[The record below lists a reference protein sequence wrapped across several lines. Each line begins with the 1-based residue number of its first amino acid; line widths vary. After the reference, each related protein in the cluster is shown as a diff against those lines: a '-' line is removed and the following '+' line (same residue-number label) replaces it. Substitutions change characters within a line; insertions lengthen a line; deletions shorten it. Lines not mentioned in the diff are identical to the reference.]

1 MCGDCKQE
9 LADRVVRFL
18 EKHQENREKA
28 KDKIEDFIVSDYS
41 AVYDKLKRP
50 QDKKEVAKL
59 KKTMKEYCSVKE
71 GDRITHRKVQEF
83 QVISSRREGQ
93 WT

>member
-9 LADRVVRFL
+9 LADRVVFL

-28 KDKIEDFIVSDYS
+28 KDKVEDFLVSDYS

-50 QDKKEVAKL
+50 QDKKEVARL

-71 GDRITHRKVQEF
+71 GDRISVEKCRNFK
-83 QVISSRREGQ
+83 
-93 WT
+93 

>member
-1 MCGDCKQE
+1 M
-9 LADRVVRFL
+9 
-18 EKHQENREKA
+18 
-28 KDKIEDFIVSDYS
+28 EDFLVSDYS

-71 GDRITHRKVQEF
+71 GDRISVEKCKEF
-83 QVISSRREGQ
+83 K
-93 WT
+93 

>member
-28 KDKIEDFIVSDYS
+28 RDKIEDFIVSDYS
-41 AVYDKLKRP
+41 SVYDKLKRP
-50 QDKKEVAKL
+50 QDKKESGEAEKDD
-59 KKTMKEYCSVKE
+59 E
-71 GDRITHRKVQEF
+71 GIL
-83 QVISSRREGQ
+83 
-93 WT
+93 